1 MIGVAPGIAGAQDP
15 FMLPLGEALA
25 AWRRARGN
33 ISQIALGEAA
43 GLGKNAVGQ
52 YERGENSPT
61 LESLERLAKALRI
74 AVPELLAGP
83 DAMPPIGEE
92 SSAYHVIERDTD
104 HPREP
109 HYVPVPLY
117 ESIPAGGWSPD
128 APERTGD
135 FHVLHHLVR
144 DTEVVVRVRGDSMY
158 PDFRDGDLVLVD
170 ISRTKPRS
178 GEPIIAIFRGETT
191 FKRFRVVHRQ
201 PVLVPDNPSFPPL
214 EVSDLDD
221 LQVLGIV
228 KRIVDR
234 DVSKAVR

>member
-1 MIGVAPGIAGAQDP
+1 MVET
-15 FMLPLGEALA
+15 LGDRL
-25 AWRRARGN
+25 RRLR
-33 ISQIALGEAA
+33 IAA
-43 GLGKNAVGQ
+43 GLTIEQLAAAAGIGFTSLQ
-52 YERGENSPT
+52 RYETHRNSPT
-61 LESLERLAKALRI
+61 AVQLAKIAAALGLPQG
-74 AVPELLAGP
+74 ALMP
-83 DAMPPIGEE
+83 DGDVAYPPGAARAPRVHE
-92 SSAYHVIERDTD
+92 ADTD
-104 HPREP
+104 QPRDL
-109 HYVPVPLY
+109 HTVALPLY
-117 ESIPAGGWSPD
+117 ESIPAGGWSPG
-128 APERTGD
+128 APERAGD